1 MLKLL
6 KNNMEFRKFWLAIT
20 ISTIGDFVD
29 DIAFAQLVYLVT
41 GSTLLTSYVFAI
53 KIICSFMS
61 VFTSTF
67 VDRHRKKNI
76 LGLSFLLQGITLV
89 VLYTLCS
96 IGKVN
101 TIILLAVVTLQ
112 SVFSSFVVPTKNA
125 MIAMIVDKNDIVD
138 ARASMS
144 IVSSIV
150 ELCSYALSGAII
162 ATIGI
167 NYAIL
172 LDALTFFI
180 SILFIMSIVEKKE
193 NDINISKNFF
203 EDVSEGF
210 KFILT
215 DKIILVVVLV
225 TFIGNAAM
233 SPVDALMPAYINQ
246 SDLPVWSYSTFM
258 ILTSLGGLL
267 GGVVVSFMQ
276 KKMKKNHIL
285 AIGFLAGSVGM
296 TLMFIPKI
304 EILFI
309 AGMLIGISVS
319 VVSVMNAVIIQ
330 LETPKEMQARA
341 FSFFSCVT
349 YIASPIGMVLAG
361 GIGEN
366 KPMSL
371 IFPIFGVIILLA
383 VIFSALLVKE
393 KNAMAG

>member
-138 ARASMS
+138 ARASIS
-144 IVSSIV
+144 IVSNIV

-296 TLMFIPKI
+296 ILMFMPKI

-349 YIASPIGMVLAG
+349 YIASPMGMVFAG

>member
-1 MLKLL
+1 M
-6 KNNMEFRKFWLAIT
+6 
-20 ISTIGDFVD
+20 
-29 DIAFAQLVYLVT
+29 
-41 GSTLLTSYVFAI
+41 FAI

-180 SILFIMSIVEKKE
+180 SILFIMFVVEKKE

>member
-1 MLKLL
+1 M
-6 KNNMEFRKFWLAIT
+6 
-20 ISTIGDFVD
+20 
-29 DIAFAQLVYLVT
+29 
-41 GSTLLTSYVFAI
+41 
-53 KIICSFMS
+53 
-61 VFTSTF
+61 
-67 VDRHRKKNI
+67 
-76 LGLSFLLQGITLV
+76 
-89 VLYTLCS
+89 
-96 IGKVN
+96 
-101 TIILLAVVTLQ
+101 
-112 SVFSSFVVPTKNA
+112 
-125 MIAMIVDKNDIVD
+125 
-138 ARASMS
+138 
-144 IVSSIV
+144 
-150 ELCSYALSGAII
+150 
-162 ATIGI
+162 
-167 NYAIL
+167 
-172 LDALTFFI
+172 
-180 SILFIMSIVEKKE
+180 
-193 NDINISKNFF
+193 
-203 EDVSEGF
+203 
-210 KFILT
+210 
-215 DKIILVVVLV
+215 
-225 TFIGNAAM
+225 
-233 SPVDALMPAYINQ
+233 
-246 SDLPVWSYSTFM
+246 
-258 ILTSLGGLL
+258 

>member
-150 ELCSYALSGAII
+150 ELCSYALSWAII

-296 TLMFIPKI
+296 ILMFMPEI

-393 KNAMAG
+393 KNAMAD

>member
-76 LGLSFLLQGITLV
+76 LGLSFLLQEITLV

-296 TLMFIPKI
+296 ILMFMPEI

-393 KNAMAG
+393 KNAMAD

>member
-296 TLMFIPKI
+296 ILMFMPEI

>member
-89 VLYTLCS
+89 VLYTFCS

-180 SILFIMSIVEKKE
+180 SILFIMFVVEKKE

>member
-296 TLMFIPKI
+296 ILMFMPEI

-393 KNAMAG
+393 KNAMAD

>member
-215 DKIILVVVLV
+215 DKIIFVVVLV

-296 TLMFIPKI
+296 ILMFMPEI

-393 KNAMAG
+393 KNAMAD

>member
-89 VLYTLCS
+89 VLYSLCS

-101 TIILLAVVTLQ
+101 TIILLVVVTLQ

-144 IVSSIV
+144 IVSSVV

-180 SILFIMSIVEKKE
+180 SILFIISIVEKKE

-267 GGVVVSFMQ
+267 GGVLVSFMQ

-296 TLMFIPKI
+296 ILMFMPKI

-309 AGMLIGISVS
+309 SGMLIGISVS
-319 VVSVMNAVIIQ
+319 IVSVMNAVIIQ

-371 IFPIFGVIILLA
+371 IFPIFGVIIVLA

>member
-180 SILFIMSIVEKKE
+180 SILFIMFVVEKKE

>member
-180 SILFIMSIVEKKE
+180 SILFIMFVVEKKE

-341 FSFFSCVT
+341 FSFFSWVT

>member
-150 ELCSYALSGAII
+150 ELCSYAAVGGNYCDYRNQLCNS
-162 ATIGI
+162 IGCANI
-167 NYAIL
+167 FYKH
-172 LDALTFFI
+172 FI
-180 SILFIMSIVEKKE
+180 YYV
-193 NDINISKNFF
+193 
-203 EDVSEGF
+203 
-210 KFILT
+210 
-215 DKIILVVVLV
+215 
-225 TFIGNAAM
+225 
-233 SPVDALMPAYINQ
+233 
-246 SDLPVWSYSTFM
+246 YS
-258 ILTSLGGLL
+258 
-267 GGVVVSFMQ
+267 
-276 KKMKKNHIL
+276 
-285 AIGFLAGSVGM
+285 
-296 TLMFIPKI
+296 
-304 EILFI
+304 
-309 AGMLIGISVS
+309 
-319 VVSVMNAVIIQ
+319 
-330 LETPKEMQARA
+330 
-341 FSFFSCVT
+341 
-349 YIASPIGMVLAG
+349 
-361 GIGEN
+361 
-366 KPMSL
+366 
-371 IFPIFGVIILLA
+371 
-383 VIFSALLVKE
+383 
-393 KNAMAG
+393 

>member
-296 TLMFIPKI
+296 ILMFMPEI

-371 IFPIFGVIILLA
+371 IFPIFGVIILFA

-393 KNAMAG
+393 KNAMAD

>member
-101 TIILLAVVTLQ
+101 TIILLVVVTLQ

-180 SILFIMSIVEKKE
+180 SILFIMFVVEKKE